1 MTHHVDDSAPTVAPA
16 GASGVTPAVVS
27 TTRRFAP
34 AGRWLVVI
42 TAMIVVLDQITKAM
56 VRSSL
61 VLHESVPI
69 VPGFLSLVHVRNTG
83 VAFGLLN
90 SADIPLKP
98 ALMTAIALAALI
110 AIAFYAMRATTH
122 EPIARVGLALILGG
136 AIGNLIDRAT
146 AGYVIDFVDVYWR
159 DWHFWAFNVADSAI
173 SVGAVLLILEMTF
186 LHRHVSETV

>member
-1 MTHHVDDSAPTVAPA
+1 MVAPA
-16 GASGVTPAVVS
+16 GESAVTPETVS
-27 TTRRFAP
+27 TTRGFAP
-34 AGRWLVVI
+34 TGRWLVAVTI
-42 TAMIVVLDQITKAM
+42 MIVVLDQITKAM

-69 VPGFLSLVHVRNTG
+69 VPGFLNLVHVRNTG
-83 VAFGLLN
+83 AAFGLLN

-98 ALMTAIALAALI
+98 ALMTTLALAALI
-110 AIAFYAMRATTH
+110 AIAFYAMRATAY
-122 EPIARVGLALILGG
+122 EPIARLGLALILGG

-173 SVGAVLLILEMTF
+173 TVGAGLLILDMTF